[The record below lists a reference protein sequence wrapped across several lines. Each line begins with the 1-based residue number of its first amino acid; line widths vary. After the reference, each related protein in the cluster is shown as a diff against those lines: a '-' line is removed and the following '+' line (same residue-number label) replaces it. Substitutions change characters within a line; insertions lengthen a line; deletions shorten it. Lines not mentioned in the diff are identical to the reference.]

1 MRCKSLRIFPNGSA
15 FSVTGTALACL
26 LAICVQPLVALP
38 PQPLAPYVAQASAQA
53 SNDLSN
59 DQVIQRID
67 AAVKARVEGIASYTV
82 QELYSIYRNG
92 EANPSAQVTVK
103 TAYMRGVG
111 KEYTPISA
119 TGSSIL
125 RSAVIDKVL
134 ANEKEM
140 AKAANRENVA
150 VTSANYEM
158 QLQPG
163 HITINGRD
171 CVTVSLKARRKTT
184 YLFNGKGWFDSSDY
198 TLVRL
203 EGAPA
208 QSVSIFAGDA
218 AGKRDY
224 TKVDGFSMAQHAE
237 MKTHNFLLGETI
249 MKIDYSD
256 YQIQLEPKSNAGVDS
271 HPQAGSSASSSN

>member
-1 MRCKSLRIFPNGSA
+1 MLFVVAGIPTSLRA
-15 FSVTGTALACL
+15 
-26 LAICVQPLVALP
+26 
-38 PQPLAPYVAQASAQA
+38 ASGPGQGQ
-53 SNDLSN
+53 SLQNDE
-59 DQVIQRID
+59 VIRRID
-67 AAVKARVEGIASYTV
+67 SAVKARIDGIASYTV

-92 EANPSAQVTVK
+92 EASPSAQVTVK
-103 TAYMRGVG
+103 TVYTRGAG

-119 TGSSIL
+119 TGSSVL

-140 AKAANRENVA
+140 AKAANRESVA

-158 QLQPG
+158 QLLPG
-163 HITINGRD
+163 HETINGRD
-171 CVTVSLKARRKTT
+171 CIMMNLKARRKVT
-184 YLFNGKGWFDSSDY
+184 YLFNGKGWFDAADF
-198 TLVRL
+198 TLVHL

-224 TKVDGFSMAQHAE
+224 GRINGFSMAQHAE
-237 MKTHNFLLGETI
+237 LHTHNFLLGDTL

-256 YQIQLEPKSNAGVDS
+256 YQIQLEPRSPNPAE
-271 HPQAGSSASSSN
+271 